1 MFLRALAFCHFL
13 SNPEYLRKQKTKK
26 QETYPAAQTQPL
38 IQGEDGAQVKFMAR
52 FAHVVSQ
59 FTPPAGNSGSGNLQ
73 SKYTFPSGQA

>member
-1 MFLRALAFCHFL
+1 MHFL
-13 SNPEYLRKQKTKK
+13 SNSEYFQKQNKTK
-26 QETYPAAQTQPL
+26 QEAYPGAQTQPL